1 MRRVGGSLV
10 SLKHRIIVMHTSA
23 TSIALK
29 VIRLDL
35 AVGIVPYQTTL
46 HSERILLQGFHPN
59 ARSRL
64 TPKDKFMT
72 CILKT
77 TYQY

>member
-1 MRRVGGSLV
+1 
-10 SLKHRIIVMHTSA
+10 MHTSA

-46 HSERILLQGFHPN
+46 HSERILPQGFHPN
-59 ARSRL
+59 ARSTIVIKSIVLHVKRV
-64 TPKDKFMT
+64 TASMN
-72 CILKT
+72 
-77 TYQY
+77 